1 MARTTPAQK
10 PRGEHSSTVSGGLW
24 SGAPVIR
31 TSVGR
36 AALDMRLWPASVKRG
51 HARFAVALLAAQPR
65 LVAGAQ
71 LRGVRRGVVMDDR
84 RQRATGGFEASG
96 HVAVRLGVGRKLT
109 LREQLVQGLRRSDE
123 IEPVA

>member
-51 HARFAVALLAAQPR
+51 HPRLAVALLAAQPR
-65 LVAGAQ
+65 LGAGGQ
-71 LRGVRRGVVMDDR
+71 LRGGPRGVVMDDR
-84 RQRATGGFEASG
+84 RQRAPGCFLASADG
-96 HVAVRLGVGRKLT
+96 A
-109 LREQLVQGLRRSDE
+109 
-123 IEPVA
+123 